1 MTTEHSGPPIER
13 YSARSG
19 DQNALYAGVIGQD
32 GAVAALRAAA
42 VKPVHAYLF
51 VGPPGVGKRTAARSF
66 AAALLCQAGD
76 GGCGTC
82 AECSRALRGVHP
94 DVVEFER
101 SGARMSVDDA
111 REIGRLAAR
120 SPVEGSR
127 KVIVIPEFHLA
138 APIAAALLKTIEEPP
153 ESTVFVALAESVP
166 ADFVTIASR
175 CVRVDFRPVPEQV
188 LVEALLAEGVA
199 PDVAASVAVAAEGRV
214 DRARLLASDPGFADR
229 RALWQ
234 GVPDR
239 LDGTGATAAK
249 LVDELLASLD
259 SIVEPLAARHATELA
274 ELDER
279 AKAYG
284 ERGLGRKEM
293 LDRHKREQRRARTDE
308 LRFGLSALAGAYRDR
323 LLAGGRA
330 AGALAALE
338 AVTAA
343 NDGLVRNPNETLL
356 LQALLLRLGQA
367 GVANLRSAPG

>member
-1 MTTEHSGPPIER
+1 M
-13 YSARSG
+13 
-19 DQNALYAGVIGQD
+19 IGQD

-51 VGPPGVGKRTAARSF
+51 VGPPGVGKHAAARSF

-76 GGCGTC
+76 GGCGAC
-82 AECSRALRGVHP
+82 AECTRALNGVHP

-188 LVEALLAEGVA
+188 LTEALVAEGIA
-199 PDVAASVAVAAEGRV
+199 PDIAASVAAAAEGRV

-249 LVDELLASLD
+249 LVDELLASLET
-259 SIVEPLAARHATELA
+259 IVEPLAARHAAELA

-293 LDRHKREQRRARTDE
+293 VDRHKREQRRARTDE

-338 AVTAA
+338 AITAA
-343 NDGLVRNPNETLL
+343 NEGLIRNPNETLL

-367 GVANLRSAPG
+367 GVANLPTAPG